1 MELCIKHILIMFWI
15 IVVFK
20 VHEINYFIDKY
31 HIWTISFFYQGLKG
45 CKYVQCVKLTPI
57 KYMYTYIYIS
67 LLKRIRKY
75 NISYISGGYDR
86 KMVVVKLIWDK
97 KNKCLWML
105 NCLVKSLPCD
115 WITSG
120 NKQDTCCPQYEYSF
134 LYGICDLIPFPS
146 VSWVL

>member
-1 MELCIKHILIMFWI
+1 MFENQGVNTSYMELCIKHIPIMFWI

-67 LLKRIRKY
+67 LFKRIWNY

-97 KNKCLWML
+97 KTNVYECKLSCKKLTMWL
-105 NCLVKSLPCD
+105 N
-115 WITSG
+115 
-120 NKQDTCCPQYEYSF
+120 Y
-134 LYGICDLIPFPS
+134 
-146 VSWVL
+146 